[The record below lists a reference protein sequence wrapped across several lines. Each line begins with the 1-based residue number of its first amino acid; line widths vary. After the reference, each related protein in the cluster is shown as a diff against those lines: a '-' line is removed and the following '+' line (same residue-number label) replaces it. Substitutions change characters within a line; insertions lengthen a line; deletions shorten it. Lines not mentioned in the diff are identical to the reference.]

1 VGLDKFLGRVKC
13 GMRQKCRTGQKCRAR
28 QTCRVG
34 QKCRAGQKCGLG
46 QWCRAGQRCRVI
58 QKCRAGQTCR
68 VGQKCREGQNCKV
81 GYECRARQKC
91 RLCAREE
98 QAQGDYT
105 RISKS
110 EKNTTSS
117 RKLYTSVH
125 WTTERFGDIGEKC
138 RLFSPVMGTVS
149 VFFFTVSAGDSD
161 QCPLEIRISSVGHLA
176 GHSVFMRIAV
186 TRGVVIEVG
195 FIFQV
200 GCGILSV

>member
-58 QKCRAGQTCR
+58 QKCRAVQTCR

-91 RLCAREE
+91 RACAREE

-149 VFFFTVSAGDSD
+149 VVFFTVSAGDSD
-161 QCPLEIRISSVGHLA
+161 LQ
-176 GHSVFMRIAV
+176 
-186 TRGVVIEVG
+186 RGASCGTLSFHEDCSDEG
-195 FIFQV
+195 
-200 GCGILSV
+200 GCDRGWIYFSGRMWYLICVRVLT